1 MRDPYFRKPAIKS
14 CSASSV
20 YTIRVLFGHEET
32 LDTDILGKI
41 IDIENMRLRRGYV
54 YDFTTENHHF
64 SAGIG
69 TIVVHNTDSV
79 FLRLTT
85 DPVTKERSLVKGA

>member
-1 MRDPYFRKPAIKS
+1 MRDPYFRETRHK
-14 CSASSV
+14 
-20 YTIRVLFGHEET
+20 VLFGEFGVHDSGIVRSRGT
-32 LDTDILGKI
+32 LDTRIYSNKI
-41 IDIENMRLRRGYV
+41 IDIEEICDYGEGYV

-79 FLRLTT
+79 FLRLT
-85 DPVTKERSLVKGA
+85 